1 MNETKII
8 SLLNRVLNGN
18 GKKLTK
24 QNEYMFW
31 SPFISHHKPK
41 LQINVN
47 TGKWHCWVSN
57 NGGHNLYNLFKKLN
71 VSTKYFDEL
80 KELTKDD
87 DWQFQKQIKKD
98 SKTILSLPNEFKP
111 FYDSKDSIVKKHA
124 LKYLNNRGVT
134 SDDIL
139 KYNIG
144 YCDSGTYANRIII
157 PSYDCDGNLNFFVGR
172 DFYNS
177 KMKYRNSPTSK
188 NIIGFELLINWKEPI
203 TLVEGPLD
211 AITVR
216 RNCIPLFGKTI
227 MSQLYHKIISENV
240 KVVYICLDND
250 AISDSLKIIDK
261 LLKEDIDVRFIK
273 LNEKDPNDI
282 GFESF
287 LHEQKKAEKMDF
299 YSLIKHKL
307 NEKPM
312 RLLVD

>member
-98 SKTILSLPNEFKP
+98 SKTNLSLPNEFKP
-111 FYDSKDSIVKKHA
+111 FYDSMMIELCFSINVVLFSGDKFSYNH
-124 LKYLNNRGVT
+124 
-134 SDDIL
+134 SIL
-139 KYNIG
+139 
-144 YCDSGTYANRIII
+144 
-157 PSYDCDGNLNFFVGR
+157 
-172 DFYNS
+172 
-177 KMKYRNSPTSK
+177 
-188 NIIGFELLINWKEPI
+188 
-203 TLVEGPLD
+203 
-211 AITVR
+211 
-216 RNCIPLFGKTI
+216 
-227 MSQLYHKIISENV
+227 
-240 KVVYICLDND
+240 
-250 AISDSLKIIDK
+250 
-261 LLKEDIDVRFIK
+261 
-273 LNEKDPNDI
+273 
-282 GFESF
+282 
-287 LHEQKKAEKMDF
+287 
-299 YSLIKHKL
+299 
-307 NEKPM
+307 
-312 RLLVD
+312 